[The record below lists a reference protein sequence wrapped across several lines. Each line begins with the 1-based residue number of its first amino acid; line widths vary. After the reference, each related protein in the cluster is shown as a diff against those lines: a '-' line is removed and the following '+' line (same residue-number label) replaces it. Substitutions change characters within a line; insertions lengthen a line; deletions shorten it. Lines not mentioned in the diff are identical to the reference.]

1 MLFNAQYKGLN
12 MNEVKNQSLGCVDV
26 HECIFYC
33 TPNGECKLRMFDAE
47 GNAHIYPYTTG
58 GLLDMA
64 NNYLGKNLNL
74 SGGQTTL
81 YATALNA
88 ALEKVNAYWN
98 NGQTSGSCNPAAG
111 AVQEVVEERAMQQV
125 SALKGQLAVSLT
137 PNPASNSVNFQL
149 EEMETAQKVTL
160 SVYNQLGQLILM
172 KDYGTVTQLNER
184 VDLTGIGKGLYVV
197 RMDVGEQHI
206 EQKLVVQK

>member
-1 MLFNAQYKGLN
+1 
-12 MNEVKNQSLGCVDV
+12 
-26 HECIFYC
+26 
-33 TPNGECKLRMFDAE
+33 
-47 GNAHIYPYTTG
+47 
-58 GLLDMA
+58 
-64 NNYLGKNLNL
+64 
-74 SGGQTTL
+74 
-81 YATALNA
+81 
-88 ALEKVNAYWN
+88 
-98 NGQTSGSCNPAAG
+98 
-111 AVQEVVEERAMQQV
+111 MQQV